1 MKILY
6 VASEASPFAASG
18 GLGDVMGALPPVIAS
33 AREDVSCEVI
43 LPLYKSIKEEYRKKM
58 QKVVDIS
65 FQLSWRKTGATVYG
79 CEWHGVKYYFIENHY
94 YFDRDRL
101 YGETDD
107 GERFA
112 FFSMAVLE
120 FLRVSENVPDIL
132 HANDWQT
139 ALSVIYL
146 KTEFS
151 HIPELSSIRTIFT
164 IHNIE
169 YQGKFDPYILGD
181 IFALDNQYYSIVEW
195 DGCINLMKGALAVS
209 DFVSTVS
216 PNYAKELCYDY
227 FSFGLSPMIK
237 SISDKFIGI
246 LNGIDY
252 EAFSPE
258 NGLDIYR
265 AYGEADRKKG
275 KAYNKRELQRELGL
289 PEREDA
295 PLIAMITRLTAGK
308 GVDLVLHVMDS
319 IMSEDVQFVLLGT
332 GDAAYEQAFSSYG
345 DRHSAFKPL
354 IRFDRALSKKIY
366 AAADIFLMPSKSE
379 PCGLAQMIAC
389 SYGTLPLV
397 RAVGGLYDSIHPM
410 ENGFAFD
417 DFNAHRMLDTLQSAL
432 RLYRDC
438 EAFDALAD
446 RAKQSDF
453 SWQRSAGEYL
463 DMYDNLMKNVGRT
476 E

>member
-6 VASEASPFAASG
+6 VTSEASPFVASG
-18 GLGDVMGALPPVIAS
+18 GLGDVMGALPPQIAS
-33 AREDVSCEVI
+33 ERSDITCEVI
-43 LPLYKSIKEEYRKKM
+43 LPLYKSVKREFREKM
-58 QKVVDIS
+58 HKVADIT
-65 FQLSWRKTGATVYG
+65 FQLSWRKTGASVY
-79 CEWHGVKYYFIENHY
+79 CYEWRNVKYLFVENHY
-94 YFDRDRL
+94 YFDRERL
-101 YGETDD
+101 YGEGDD

-112 FFSMAVLE
+112 FFSLAVLE
-120 FLRVSENVPDIL
+120 YLRASKCVPDIL
-132 HANDWQT
+132 HANDWQA

-146 KTEFS
+146 KTELA
-151 HIPELSSIRTIFT
+151 HIPELSRIRTVFT

-169 YQGKFDPYILGD
+169 YQGKYDPYILGD
-181 IFALDNQYYSIVEW
+181 VFGLDNKYYSIVEW
-195 DGCINLMKGALAVS
+195 DGCINLMKGALTVS
-209 DFVSTVS
+209 DYVSTVS

-227 FSFGLSPMIK
+227 FSFGLSPMIQN
-237 SISDKFIGI
+237 ISTKFSGI

-258 NGLDIYR
+258 NGFDIYR
-265 AYGEADRKKG
+265 AYGVEDRKEG
-275 KAYNKRELQRELGL
+275 KAYNKKELQRELGL
-289 PEREDA
+289 EEREDV

-332 GDAAYEQAFSSYG
+332 GDAAYEEAFRSYG
-345 DRHSAFKPL
+345 DRHKNFKPL

-397 RAVGGLYDSIHPM
+397 RAVGGLKDSIHPM
-410 ENGFAFD
+410 ENGFSFH
-417 DFNAHRMLDTLQSAL
+417 DFNAHMMLDVLLGAL
-432 RLYRDC
+432 KMYR
-438 EAFDALAD
+438 EGKPFDALAD
-446 RAKQSDF
+446 RAKKSDF

-463 DMYDNLMKNVGRT
+463 NMYDNLVK
-476 E
+476 

>member
-6 VASEASPFAASG
+6 VTSEASPFAASG

-33 AREDVSCEVI
+33 AREDVSCDVI
-43 LPLYKSIKEEYRKKM
+43 LPLYKSVKEQYRKDMK
-58 QKVVDIS
+58 KVADIS
-65 FQLSWRKTGATVYG
+65 FYLSWRKTGASIYILK
-79 CEWHGVKYYFIENHY
+79 WHGVNYYFVENHY

-101 YGETDD
+101 YGEGDD

-112 FFSMAVLE
+112 FFSLAVLE
-120 FLRVSENVPDIL
+120 FLRVSKTVPDIL
-132 HANDWQT
+132 HANDWQC

-146 KTEFS
+146 KTELS
-151 HIPELSSIRTIFT
+151 HIPELQSIRTVFT

-181 IFALDNQYYSIVEW
+181 VFGLDNKYYSIVEW
-195 DGCINLMKGALAVS
+195 DGCINLMKGALTVS

-216 PNYAKELCYDY
+216 PSYAKELCYDY
-227 FSFGLSPMIK
+227 FSFGLSPMIQ
-237 SISDKFIGI
+237 SISDKFVGI

-265 AYGEADRKKG
+265 SYGVEDRKEG

-289 PEREDA
+289 PEREDV

-332 GDAAYEQAFSSYG
+332 GDAVYEQAFSAFG

-354 IRFDRALSKKIY
+354 IRFDRGLSKKIY

-397 RAVGGLYDSIHPM
+397 RSVGGLHDSIRPM
-410 ENGFAFD
+410 ENGFVFS
-417 DFNAHRMLDTLQSAL
+417 DFNAHQMLDVLQSAL
-432 RLYRDC
+432 KTYRDKKC
-438 EAFDALAD
+438 FDALSD
-446 RAKQSDF
+446 RAKKSDF

-463 DMYDNLMKNVGRT
+463 DMYDNLVK
-476 E
+476 

>member
-6 VASEASPFAASG
+6 VTSEASPFAASG
-18 GLGDVMGALPPVIAS
+18 GLGDVMGALPPVLAA
-33 AREDVSCEVI
+33 ARADVTCEVI
-43 LPLYKSIKEEYRKKM
+43 LPLYKTVKEEYRRQMRKEA
-58 QKVVDIS
+58 DIS
-65 FQLSWRKTGATVYG
+65 FYLSWRKTGASVYSL
-79 CEWHGVKYYFIENHY
+79 EWRGVKYYFVENHY

-101 YGETDD
+101 YGEADD

-120 FLRVSENVPDIL
+120 YLKESGNIPDIL
-132 HANDWQT
+132 HANDWQG
-139 ALSVIYL
+139 ALSVVYL

-151 HIPELSSIRTIFT
+151 HIKALSSIRTVFT

-181 IFALDNQYYSIVEW
+181 VFALDNKYYSILEW

-216 PNYAKELCYDY
+216 PNYANELCHEY
-227 FSFGLSPMIK
+227 FSFGLSAMIQK
-237 SISDKFIGI
+237 ISDKFKGI

-258 NGLDIYR
+258 NGVDIYR
-265 AYGEADRKKG
+265 AYGVVDRKEG
-275 KAYNKRELQRELGL
+275 KAYNKRDLQRELGL
-289 PEREDA
+289 PERADV

-308 GVDLVLHVMDS
+308 GVDLVLRVMDD
-319 IMSEDVQFVLLGT
+319 IMNEDVQFVLLGT
-332 GDAAYEQAFSSYG
+332 GDAAYEQAFSVLG
-345 DRHSAFKPL
+345 DRYDNFKPL
-354 IRFDRALSKKIY
+354 LRFDRALSKKIY
-366 AAADIFLMPSKSE
+366 ASADLFLMPSKSE

-397 RAVGGLYDSIHPM
+397 RAVGGLYDSIKPF
-410 ENGFAFD
+410 ENGFVFY
-417 DFNAHRMLDTLQSAL
+417 DFNAHQMLDSLLEAL
-432 RLYRDC
+432 RMYRDG
-438 EAFDALAD
+438 EAFETLAD
-446 RAKQSDF
+446 KAKISDF

-463 DMYDNLMKNVGRT
+463 DMYDNLVK
-476 E
+476 

>member
-6 VASEASPFAASG
+6 VTGEASPFAASG
-18 GLGDVMGALPPVIAS
+18 GLGDVMGALPPVMASYGGNIA
-33 AREDVSCEVI
+33 CEVI
-43 LPLYKSIKEEYRKKM
+43 LPLYKTVKEEYRAKM
-58 QKVVDIS
+58 KKVVDIS
-65 FQLSWRKTGATVYG
+65 FNLSWRKTGATIY
-79 CEWHGVKYYFIENHY
+79 CYHWHDVDYYFVENHY
-94 YFDRDRL
+94 YFDRDGL
-101 YGETDD
+101 YGEGDD

-120 FLRVSENVPDIL
+120 YLKVCKSAPDIL
-132 HANDWQT
+132 HANDWQA
-139 ALSVIYL
+139 ALSVVYL

-151 HIPELSSIRTIFT
+151 HIAKLSSIRTVFT

-181 IFALDNQYYSIVEW
+181 VFGLDNKYYSILEW

-209 DFVSTVS
+209 DYVTTVS
-216 PNYAKELCYDY
+216 PNYAKELCDEY
-227 FSFGLSPMIK
+227 FSFGLSPMIR

-265 AYGEADRKKG
+265 AYGSADRKEG
-275 KAYNKRELQRELGL
+275 KAYNKRELQHELGL
-289 PEREDA
+289 PERNDV

-308 GVDLVLHVMDS
+308 GVDLVLRVLDD
-319 IMSEDVQFVLLGT
+319 IMSRDVQFVLLGT
-332 GDAAYEQAFSSYG
+332 GDSMYEQAFSAFG
-345 DRHSAFKPL
+345 DRHCAFMPL

-389 SYGTLPLV
+389 SYGTLPIV
-397 RAVGGLYDSIHPM
+397 RSVGGLHDSIRSM
-410 ENGFAFD
+410 ENGFVFH
-417 DFNAHRMLDTLQSAL
+417 DFNAHQMLDSI
-432 RLYRDC
+432 
-438 EAFDALAD
+438 FDALNLYQSEKEFNRLAD
-446 RAKQSDF
+446 QAKKSDF
-453 SWQRSAGEYL
+453 SWQRSAAEYL
-463 DMYDNLMKNVGRT
+463 EMYNNLVKR
-476 E
+476 

>member
-6 VASEASPFAASG
+6 VTSEASPFAASG

-33 AREDVSCEVI
+33 SREDVVCEVI
-43 LPLYKSIKEEYRKKM
+43 LPLYKSVKEQYRKDM
-58 QKVVDIS
+58 TKVADIT
-65 FQLSWRKTGATVYG
+65 FQLSWRKTGASIFCYDFR
-79 CEWHGVKYYFIENHY
+79 GVKYYFVENHY
-94 YFDRDRL
+94 YFNRDPL
-101 YGETDD
+101 YGEWDD

-120 FLRVSENVPDIL
+120 FLRATGNVPDVL

-146 KTEFS
+146 KTEFA
-151 HIPELSSIRTIFT
+151 HIPELSKIRTIFT

-181 IFALDNQYYSIVEW
+181 IFALDNKYYSILEW
-195 DGCINLMKGALAVS
+195 DGCINLMKGALTVS

-216 PNYAKELCYDY
+216 ENYANELRDEY
-227 FSFGLSPMIK
+227 FSFGLSPMIQK
-237 SISDKFIGI
+237 ISDKFIGI

-252 EAFSPE
+252 DAFSPE
-258 NGLDIYR
+258 NGRDIYR
-265 AYGEADRKKG
+265 AYGIADRKEG
-275 KAYNKRELQRELGL
+275 KAYNKSELQKALGL
-289 PEREDA
+289 PQSEST

-308 GVDLVLHVMDS
+308 GVDLVLRVMDE
-319 IMSEDVQFVLLGT
+319 IMAENVQFILLGT
-332 GDAAYEQAFSSYG
+332 GDEAYEEAFSKFG
-345 DRHSAFKPL
+345 DRYKSFKPL

-397 RAVGGLYDSIHPM
+397 RAVGGLRDSIKPM
-410 ENGFAFD
+410 ENGFVFE
-417 DFNAHRMLDTLQSAL
+417 DFNAHRMWEAL
-432 RLYRDC
+432 MEALETYRSG
-438 EAFDALAD
+438 EAFDMLAD
-446 RAKQSDF
+446 QAKKSDF

-463 DMYDNLMKNVGRT
+463 NMYDNLVK
-476 E
+476 

>member
-1 MKILY
+1 MKVLY
-6 VASEASPFAASG
+6 VTSEASPFAASG

-33 AREDVSCEVI
+33 ARKDVSCDVI
-43 LPLYKSIKEEYRKKM
+43 LPLYKSVKEQYRKDMK
-58 QKVVDIS
+58 KVADIS
-65 FQLSWRKTGATVYG
+65 FYLSWRKTGASIYIF
-79 CEWHGVKYYFIENHY
+79 EWHGVNYYFVENHY
-94 YFDRDRL
+94 YFDRERL
-101 YGETDD
+101 YGEGDD
-107 GERFA
+107 AERFA
-112 FFSMAVLE
+112 FFSLAVLE
-120 FLRVSENVPDIL
+120 FLRVSKNVPDIL
-132 HANDWQT
+132 HANDWQC

-146 KTEFS
+146 KTKLA
-151 HIPELSSIRTIFT
+151 HIPKLQDVRTVFT

-181 IFALDNQYYSIVEW
+181 VFGLDNKYYSIVEW

-209 DFVSTVS
+209 DFVTTVS
-216 PNYAKELCYDY
+216 PNYAKELCYEY
-227 FSFGLSPMIK
+227 FSFGLSPMIQC
-237 SISDKFIGI
+237 ISDKFVGI

-265 AYGEADRKKG
+265 AYGAEDRNEG
-275 KAYNKRELQRELGL
+275 KAYNKRELQKELGL
-289 PEREDA
+289 PQRENV

-332 GDAAYEQAFSSYG
+332 GDAAYEQAFAAFG

-397 RAVGGLYDSIHPM
+397 RSVGGLHDSIRPM
-410 ENGFAFD
+410 ENGFTFA
-417 DFNAHRMLDTLQSAL
+417 DFNAHQMLDVLRDAL
-432 RLYRDC
+432 EAYRDR
-438 EAFDALAD
+438 ESFDALAD
-446 RAKQSDF
+446 RAKKSDF

-463 DMYDNLMKNVGRT
+463 DMYDNLVK
-476 E
+476 

>member
-1 MKILY
+1 MKVLY
-6 VASEASPFAASG
+6 VTSEASPFAASG

-33 AREDVSCEVI
+33 AREGISCEVI
-43 LPLYKSIKEEYRKKM
+43 LPLYKSVKEQYRKEMK
-58 QKVVDIS
+58 KIADIS
-65 FQLSWRKTGATVYG
+65 FHLSWRKTGASIY
-79 CEWHGVKYYFIENHY
+79 CYEWRGVKYYFVENHY

-101 YGETDD
+101 YGEGDD

-112 FFSMAVLE
+112 FFSLAVLE
-120 FLRVSENVPDIL
+120 FLRATKSAPDIL
-132 HANDWQT
+132 HANDWQC

-146 KTEFS
+146 KTELS
-151 HIPELSSIRTIFT
+151 HIRELSRIRTVFT

-181 IFALDNQYYSIVEW
+181 IFGLDNKYYSIVEW

-216 PNYAKELCYDY
+216 PNYAKELCYEY
-227 FSFGLSPMIK
+227 FSFGLSPMIQ

-265 AYGEADRKKG
+265 AYGVADRKEG
-275 KAYNKRELQRELGL
+275 KAYNKKELQRALGL
-289 PEREDA
+289 PEREDV

-319 IMSEDVQFVLLGT
+319 IMNADVQFVLLGT
-332 GDAAYEQAFSSYG
+332 GDAVYEQAFSSFG
-345 DRHSAFKPL
+345 DRHNAFKPL

-397 RAVGGLYDSIHPM
+397 RSVGGLHDSILPLK
-410 ENGFAFD
+410 NGFTFN
-417 DFNAHRMLDTLQSAL
+417 DFNAHQMLDSLLSAVKM
-432 RLYRDC
+432 YRDGK
-438 EAFDALAD
+438 EFDALAD
-446 RAKQSDF
+446 RAKKSDF

-463 DMYDNLMKNVGRT
+463 VMYDNLIK
-476 E
+476 

>member
-6 VASEASPFAASG
+6 VTSEASPFAASG

-33 AREDVSCEVI
+33 SREDVVCEVI
-43 LPLYKSIKEEYRKKM
+43 LPLYKSVKEQYRKDM
-58 QKVVDIS
+58 TKVADIT
-65 FQLSWRKTGATVYG
+65 FQLSWRKTGASIFCYDFR
-79 CEWHGVKYYFIENHY
+79 GVKYYFVENHY
-94 YFDRDRL
+94 YFNRDPL
-101 YGETDD
+101 YGEWDD

-120 FLRVSENVPDIL
+120 FLRATGNVPDVL

-146 KTEFS
+146 KTEFA
-151 HIPELSSIRTIFT
+151 HIPELSKIRTIFT

-181 IFALDNQYYSIVEW
+181 IFALDNKYYSILEW
-195 DGCINLMKGALAVS
+195 DGCINLMKGALTVS

-216 PNYAKELCYDY
+216 ENYANELRDEY
-227 FSFGLSPMIK
+227 FSFGLSPMIQK
-237 SISDKFIGI
+237 ISDKFIGI

-252 EAFSPE
+252 DAFSPE

-265 AYGEADRKKG
+265 AYGIADRKEG
-275 KAYNKRELQRELGL
+275 KAYNKSELQKALGL
-289 PEREDA
+289 PQSEST

-308 GVDLVLHVMDS
+308 GVDLVLRVMDE
-319 IMSEDVQFVLLGT
+319 IMAENVQFILLGT
-332 GDAAYEQAFSSYG
+332 GDEAYEEAFSKFG
-345 DRHSAFKPL
+345 DRYKSFKPL

-397 RAVGGLYDSIHPM
+397 RAVGGLRDSIKPM
-410 ENGFAFD
+410 ENGFVFE
-417 DFNAHRMLDTLQSAL
+417 DFNAHRMLEAL
-432 RLYRDC
+432 MEALETYRSG
-438 EAFDALAD
+438 EPFDMLAD
-446 RAKQSDF
+446 QAKKSDF

-463 DMYDNLMKNVGRT
+463 NMYDNLVK
-476 E
+476 

>member
-6 VASEASPFAASG
+6 VTSEASPFAASG

-33 AREDVSCEVI
+33 SREDVVCEVI
-43 LPLYKSIKEEYRKKM
+43 LPLYKSVKEQYRKDM
-58 QKVVDIS
+58 TKVADIT
-65 FQLSWRKTGATVYG
+65 FQLSWRKTGASIFCYDFR
-79 CEWHGVKYYFIENHY
+79 GVKYYFVENHY
-94 YFDRDRL
+94 YFNRDPL
-101 YGETDD
+101 YGEWDD

-120 FLRVSENVPDIL
+120 FLRATGNVPDVL

-146 KTEFS
+146 KTEFA
-151 HIPELSSIRTIFT
+151 HIPELSKIRTIFT

-181 IFALDNQYYSIVEW
+181 IFALDNKYYSILEW
-195 DGCINLMKGALAVS
+195 DGCINLMKGALTVS

-216 PNYAKELCYDY
+216 ENYANELRDEY
-227 FSFGLSPMIK
+227 FSFGLSPMIQK
-237 SISDKFIGI
+237 ISDKFIGI

-252 EAFSPE
+252 DAFSPE

-265 AYGEADRKKG
+265 AYGIADRKEG
-275 KAYNKRELQRELGL
+275 KAYNKSELQKALGL
-289 PEREDA
+289 PQSEST

-308 GVDLVLHVMDS
+308 GVDLVLRVMDE
-319 IMSEDVQFVLLGT
+319 IMAENVQFILLGT
-332 GDAAYEQAFSSYG
+332 GDEAYEEAFSKFG
-345 DRHSAFKPL
+345 DRYKSFKPL

-397 RAVGGLYDSIHPM
+397 RAVGGLRDSIKPM
-410 ENGFAFD
+410 ENGFVFE
-417 DFNAHRMLDTLQSAL
+417 DFNAHRMLEAL
-432 RLYRDC
+432 MEALETYRSG
-438 EAFDALAD
+438 EPFDMLAD
-446 RAKQSDF
+446 QAKKTDF

-463 DMYDNLMKNVGRT
+463 NMYDNLVK
-476 E
+476 